1 MNPLDQGRRKPKLAT
16 KFGLTSG
23 HLTIIGL
30 MIESAKV
37 KQAMEQQ
44 DANLVTQIMPIGR
57 GLTRSGLQRDGK
69 IASMSPSDLLRRRKT
84 KNVGRLVLATKSSVQ
99 PLEGRI
105 VGQQNVNFTLKP
117 HAEAGAVVET
127 CQTSL

>member
-30 MIESAKV
+30 MIEPAKV
-37 KQAMEQQ
+37 KQAMYQQ
-44 DANLVTQIMPIGR
+44 DANLVAQIMPIGR
-57 GLTRSGLQRDGK
+57 GLTRSSLQRDGK
-69 IASMSPSDLLRRRKT
+69 IASMSPSDLLWSRKA

-99 PLEGRI
+99 PLESRI

-117 HAEAGAVVET
+117 HAEAGAVEEA